1 MEPPLPGHCLPGR
14 AGNITWYLTLASPR
28 PHLPADTSP
37 GNTPPPAPRPPPT
50 MHSVFQVGIAL
61 PLQLQ
66 ATLVQ
71 WQGLELEPLTL
82 KAGERG

>member
-1 MEPPLPGHCLPGR
+1 
-14 AGNITWYLTLASPR
+14 
-28 PHLPADTSP
+28 
-37 GNTPPPAPRPPPT
+37 

-61 PLQLQ
+61 QLQLQ